1 MNYEQTYGIV
11 IVYREEKE
19 NLFLI
24 LQHEDSEGSW
34 SFPKGHHEGQE
45 TPKETALRELFEET
59 GISEID
65 FMNVPLIHEE
75 YTLNREHGE
84 VIKKNDYFI
93 GFTKNKNVKIE
104 ENEIHQYKWATYEE
118 ALSTFQYE
126 SRKEVLKK
134 ALEYLNYE
142 SRK

>member
-1 MNYEQTYGIV
+1 MEQCYGAIV
-11 IVYREEKE
+11 VYREEKE

-75 YTLNREHGE
+75 YTLGRENE
-84 VIKKNDYFI
+84 EIIKKNDYFV
-93 GFTKNKNVKIE
+93 GFVKNKEVKIQE
-104 ENEIHQYKWATYEE
+104 GEISTYLWATYEE

>member
-24 LQHEDSEGSW
+24 LQHGDSEGSW
-34 SFPKGHHEGQE
+34 SFPKGHHEGNE
-45 TPKETALRELFEET
+45 SPRETALRELAEEA
-59 GISEID
+59 GITDIEIID
-65 FMNVPLIHEE
+65 TTLIHEE
-75 YTLNREHGE
+75 YEIEHSGE
-84 VIKKNDYFI
+84 KVLKKNDYFV
-93 GFTKNKNVKIE
+93 GFVKNKEVKIQE
-104 ENEIHQYKWATYEE
+104 GEIRTYLWATYEE

-134 ALEYLNYE
+134 ALEYLNHE

>member
-1 MNYEQTYGIV
+1 MEQCYGAIV
-11 IVYREEKE
+11 VYREEKE

-75 YTLNREHGE
+75 YTLGRENEE
-84 VIKKNDYFI
+84 VIKKNDYFV
-93 GFTKNKNVKIE
+93 GFVKNKEVKIQE
-104 ENEIHQYKWATYEE
+104 GEIRTYLWATYEE